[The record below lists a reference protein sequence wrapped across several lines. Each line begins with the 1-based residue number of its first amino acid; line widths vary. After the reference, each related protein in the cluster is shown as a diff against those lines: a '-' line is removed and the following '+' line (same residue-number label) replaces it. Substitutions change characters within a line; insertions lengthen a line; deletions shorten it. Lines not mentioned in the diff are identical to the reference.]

1 MHSLNRLAALPRWGT
16 LRFGTARPTTKS
28 THVPVSGFSRPLTTQ
43 QPPKSAGAPTV
54 VLGIETSCDDTAA
67 AIIDSHG
74 RILSEVARGQAASH
88 EPKGGIVPV
97 LAVAKHVENMPY
109 VVKEALDQSGL
120 TMADID
126 AVAVTRGP
134 GISACLS
141 VGFNAAKTLA
151 AVHNKPLIGA
161 HHMEAH
167 ALTARLCFPDQIEFP
182 FLSLLIS
189 GGHTLLL
196 AVHGVGQYTQLGT
209 TRDDSIGDAFDKV
222 ARALQL
228 PWKSGPGGGAGAA
241 LEQAA
246 QRGELYE
253 SPVAISEESPRSRPS
268 LKIPLR
274 VPMSVN
280 HQVASLD
287 FSFSGLKADV
297 FRRIEAELA
306 SHYGSSHGLRH
317 PSKPQPVS
325 DPLANA
331 FAQRTEALDD
341 TAGSSSPVD
350 PSDTS
355 SSSPFPLPSQ
365 FVFDMAAAF
374 QYTATRH
381 LLQKVKLGLRYCQTE
396 LGMAQPR
403 ALVCSGGV
411 ASNTYIRGQLQ
422 DWAAAEKGGGGIPL
436 FCPPPRLCTDNGV
449 MVAWAGYERLR
460 ANMVDSYDIGVMPK
474 WPLEDLK
481 NWPNIKPYF
490 R

>member
-1 MHSLNRLAALPRWGT
+1 MPGECGYPSAVENGPAN
-16 LRFGTARPTTKS
+16 S
-28 THVPVSGFSRPLTTQ
+28 

-306 SHYGSSHGLRH
+306 SHYG
-317 PSKPQPVS
+317 
-325 DPLANA
+325 
-331 FAQRTEALDD
+331 
-341 TAGSSSPVD
+341 
-350 PSDTS
+350 
-355 SSSPFPLPSQ
+355 Q